1 MAGSLTAQQIDSF
14 VHDGF
19 LFPIR
24 VADETTV
31 NGWRSDIESLERR
44 WRNDA
49 SLPRPFTD
57 YARANFHLVS
67 SAAARLAHDDA
78 ILDAVESI
86 IGPDILCW
94 MSELIVKEP
103 HSSKVLTMHQ
113 DLTYWGLDGADH
125 LVSAWV
131 ALSDATAENGAM
143 RFVPGSHHA
152 GQIAHRDTFGAD
164 NLLSRGQ
171 EVAVDVDPDDEVPVE
186 LQAGEMSLHHGHMF
200 HGSGPNRT
208 DGRRIAMVFRF
219 MSPSVRQTVG
229 VEDYAMTVRGSNT
242 SHHVHATAVP
252 FRDFS
257 SASLAMHARVTAA
270 QESALTAGTADQ
282 VSYLR

>member
-1 MAGSLTAQQIDSF
+1 MAGSLTAQQIGSF
-14 VHDGF
+14 GRDGF

-24 VADETTV
+24 VADDTTV
-31 NGWRSDIESLERR
+31 NGWRSEIETLEGR
-44 WRNDA
+44 WRDDP

-67 SAAARLAHDDA
+67 STAARLAHHDA
-78 ILDAVESI
+78 IVDAVESI

-94 MSELIVKEP
+94 MCELIVKEP

-143 RFVPGSHHA
+143 RFVPGSHVA
-152 GQIAHRDTFGAD
+152 GQIEHRDTFGAD

-171 EVAVDVDPDDEVPVE
+171 EVAVDVNPDDEIAVE
-186 LQAGEMSLHHGHMF
+186 LRAGEMSLHHGHMF

-208 DGRRIAMVFRF
+208 DTRRIGLVFRF

-229 VEDYAMTVRGSNT
+229 VEDFAMTVRGANT

-252 FRDFS
+252 FSDFS
-257 SASLAMHARVTAA
+257 PPSLEMHTRVTVA
-270 QESALTAGTADQ
+270 QEAALTAGTTDQ

>member
-1 MAGSLTAQQIDSF
+1 
-14 VHDGF
+14 

-24 VADETTV
+24 VADEPTV
-31 NGWRSDIESLERR
+31 NGWRSNIESLELE
-44 WRNDA
+44 WRDDT
-49 SLPRPFTD
+49 SLRRPFTD

-67 SAAARLAHDDA
+67 STAARLAHDQA
-78 ILDAVESI
+78 VLDAVESI

-94 MSELIVKEP
+94 MSELIIKEP

-131 ALSDATAENGAM
+131 ALSDATTENGAM
-143 RFVPGSHHA
+143 RFVPGSHLA
-152 GQIAHRDTFGAD
+152 GQIEHRDTFGSD

-171 EVAVDVDPDDEVPVE
+171 EVVVDVDPDDEVPVE
-186 LQAGEMSLHHGHMF
+186 LRAGEMSLHHGHMF

-252 FRDFS
+252 FNDFS

-270 QESALTAGTADQ
+270 QERALTAGTADQ